1 MALYHVRQGHER
13 LGQPLIDY
21 NIAGYL
27 TPLTGI
33 TKAARD
39 ETKSVE
45 RAWADRDCIICLPRD
60 RCIGPMLCITSNV
73 GADMNKMYTRA
84 STSTAQG
91 LDCNCQPSPT
101 SHLND
106 KSDPHE
112 TCMRSSLPHQCDK
125 LMMQQMY
132 AVFGCR
138 FIPAKSFTP
147 KLLLTRCPELIHPR

>member
-60 RCIGPMLCITSNV
+60 RCIGPMLCITSNI
-73 GADMNKMYTRA
+73 YT
-84 STSTAQG
+84 
-91 LDCNCQPSPT
+91 CQEFYP
-101 SHLND
+101 
-106 KSDPHE
+106 KAA
-112 TCMRSSLPHQCDK
+112 PHQVSRADTPQK
-125 LMMQQMY
+125 KGLATGLHSAQLQ
-132 AVFGCR
+132 
-138 FIPAKSFTP
+138 FT
-147 KLLLTRCPELIHPR
+147 LDIAHRSVQYEAAFTVMNLQSLIMASDS